1 MLRQELNEL
10 LTQTGPGTPMGAMFR
25 RYWIPAMLAEE
36 LPNAR
41 LCEASHILELRFSPE
56 RLSGEIADFVEQCW
70 APRVRRQPRPRRKS
84 A

>member
-1 MLRQELNEL
+1 VIGHHRDPVHPFSDAGMLVD
-10 LTQTGPGTPMGAMFR
+10 
-25 RYWIPAMLAEE
+25 E

-56 RLSGEIADFVEQCW
+56 RLSREIADFVADCW
-70 APRVRRQPRPRRKS
+70 APRVSRQPRGARRKS